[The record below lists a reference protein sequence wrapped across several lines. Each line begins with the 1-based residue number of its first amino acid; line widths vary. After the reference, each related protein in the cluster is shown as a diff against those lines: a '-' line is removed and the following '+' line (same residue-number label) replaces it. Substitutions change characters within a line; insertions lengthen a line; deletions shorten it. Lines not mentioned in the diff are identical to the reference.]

1 MAFNDSPKIALIE
14 DDDIVRQATSQWLQ
28 LAQTALAVTGDVAM
42 SLGQPSRHSPRRDQ
56 TSRQVRADSRRP
68 SRVE

>member
-28 LAQTALAVTGDVAM
+28 LAGLDVSAF
-42 SLGQPSRHSPRRDQ
+42 SLG
-56 TSRQVRADSRRP
+56 
-68 SRVE
+68 EEG